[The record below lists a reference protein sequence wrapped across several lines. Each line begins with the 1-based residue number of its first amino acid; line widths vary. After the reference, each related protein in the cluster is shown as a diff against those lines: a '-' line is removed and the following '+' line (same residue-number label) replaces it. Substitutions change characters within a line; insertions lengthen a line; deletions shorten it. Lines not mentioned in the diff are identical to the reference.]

1 MNVRRSL
8 LAPVGLSLLLGSC
21 NLYTVTPPPT
31 AEVSVTDGK
40 STPYAQVLNGSWTVD
55 STYPSWLELSRTSG
69 QGDIG
74 FSLTPRNV
82 ASCSAQSGE
91 VTILWNKDLVGKGST
106 TLKVNYTPYTSSTS
120 SLESRSIAQNP
131 DLGIIVRYRSSAAA
145 RKALARGLSTQGVG
159 AVSGSSE
166 SRRVLISG
174 VPLEQIL
181 TDPEVESAF
190 ANAPLHAIRGAEF
203 PETAVGFT
211 QTSSRL
217 STQSVFTPPDQYYPL
232 QWAFRALEY
241 PSVWAAMLPRSS
253 LSPVVVAVLDG
264 GVRYDQPD
272 LKGRLVLP
280 GEGALDVV
288 GLTPATSD
296 GFGPDDDPTDPSA
309 PVSSNGNCSGTR
321 LYNSSHGTHVAGII
335 VANTGEFPKP
345 CAACSSSGVVGAA
358 LAAPVKVLPI
368 RVINMRDNADVFG
381 VSSAIRYAAGEP
393 LTLAGKSY
401 TNPLANQT
409 KVMNLSLGGSL
420 SEDSSTAKELCS
432 AVSFARSKGI
442 LVVAAAGNDGN
453 SSLLYPAACPDA
465 VSVGSVGLKN
475 EALEF
480 ERAPY
485 SDRGATLTLS
495 APGGN
500 GGHSFNGASLNGQPF
515 ADLIFSTD
523 WDFIKNEP
531 KYEAKQGTSQATPQV
546 AALAALIWSSGF
558 ESSADG
564 VLERMKRT
572 ALDLGAAGQDPEFG
586 YGVIQPRK
594 ALEIAP

>member
-1 MNVRRSL
+1 MNSRRSL

-21 NLYTVTPPPT
+21 NLYTVTPPPN
-31 AEVSVTDGK
+31 AEVTVTDGK
-40 STPYAQVLNGSWTVD
+40 RTPYTQALSGSWEVD
-55 STYPSWLELSRTSG
+55 AQPSWLELSRTFG
-69 QGDIG
+69 QGDIN
-74 FSLTPRNV
+74 FDLTPRNV

-106 TLKVNYTPYTSSTS
+106 TLRVNYTPYNGSTT
-120 SLESRSIAQNP
+120 SLESRSRTQNP

-145 RKALARGLSTQGVG
+145 RKALARGLSIQGVG

-166 SRRVLISG
+166 SRRILLSG
-174 VPLEQIL
+174 VSLEQIL
-181 TDPEVESAF
+181 ADPEVESAF
-190 ANAPLHAIRGAEF
+190 PNAPLHAIRGTEF
-203 PETAVGFT
+203 PDTAVPFT
-211 QTSSRL
+211 STSSRL

-241 PSVWAAMLPRSS
+241 PSVWASMLPR
-253 LSPVVVAVLDG
+253 LDLRPVMVAVLDG
-264 GVRYDQPD
+264 GIRYDQPD
-272 LKGRLVLP
+272 LKGHLVLP

-309 PVSSNGNCSGTR
+309 PVSSNGNCTGTR

-335 VANTGEFPKP
+335 VAGSGEFPKP

-381 VSSAIRYAAGEP
+381 VSSAIRYVAGEP
-393 LTLAGKSY
+393 LTLAGKTY
-401 TNPLANQT
+401 TNPLAGQT
-409 KVMNLSLGGSL
+409 RVINLSLGGTL
-420 SEDSSTAKELCS
+420 SENSSTAKELCS
-432 AVSFARSKGI
+432 AVSFARSRGI
-442 LVVAAAGNDGN
+442 LVVAAAGNEGV
-453 SSLLYPAACPDA
+453 SSLLYPAACADA

-480 ERAPY
+480 ERASY
-485 SDRGATLTLS
+485 SDMGPTLTLS

-500 GGHSFNGASLNGQPF
+500 GDHSFNGATLGGQPF

-523 WDFIKNEP
+523 WDFNKSEP
-531 KYEAKQGTSQATPQV
+531 KYESKQGTSQATPQV
-546 AALAALIWSSGF
+546 AALAALIWSSGL
-558 ESSADG
+558 ESSANG
-564 VLERMKRT
+564 VLERMERT
-572 ALDLGAAGQDPEFG
+572 ALDLGAVGQDPQYG